1 MEYLNGLILNRP
13 IMHESKGYPKW
24 IDTRGVKQIYK
35 ERFKTANPLYIN
47 YAHTFRT
54 ASLRRLS
61 SNKII
66 LACQVLIFT
75 DSKKNYQISQ
85 CGILIAQHV
94 GYWLELKKSNNKKK
108 EKENGNNQ

>member
-1 MEYLNGLILNRP
+1 MEYFNGLILNRP
-13 IMHESKGYPKW
+13 IMHESNGYPKW
-24 IDTRGVKQIYK
+24 IDTRGVKQIYNK
-35 ERFKTANPLYIN
+35 KFKTANPLYIN

-75 DSKKNYQISQ
+75 DSKKKLPDITMWYINCST
-85 CGILIAQHV
+85 CWVLARA
-94 GYWLELKKSNNKKK
+94 
-108 EKENGNNQ
+108 